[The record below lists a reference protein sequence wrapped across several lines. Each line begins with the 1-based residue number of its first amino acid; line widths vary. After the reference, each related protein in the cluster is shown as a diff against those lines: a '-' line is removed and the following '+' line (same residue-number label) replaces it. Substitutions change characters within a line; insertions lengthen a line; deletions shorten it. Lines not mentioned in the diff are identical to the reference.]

1 MMPDSDELSET
12 EQMIAAIRQLQVAL
26 EQCQSLLAAAAEREA
41 SQNMAGN
48 QSAAPVSKPSQDV
61 HQPDPK

>member
-1 MMPDSDELSET
+1 MMPGSDKLSET
-12 EQMIAAIRQLQVAL
+12 EQMIAAIR
-26 EQCQSLLAAAAEREA
+26 EQCQSLLASAAEREA
-41 SQNMAGN
+41 SQNMARN

>member
-1 MMPDSDELSET
+1 MMPGSDKLSET
-12 EQMIAAIRQLQVAL
+12 EQMIAAIR
-26 EQCQSLLAAAAEREA
+26 EQCQSLLASAAEREA

-61 HQPDPK
+61 HQPGPK

>member
-1 MMPDSDELSET
+1 
-12 EQMIAAIRQLQVAL
+12 MIAAIRQLQVAL

>member
-1 MMPDSDELSET
+1 MMPDSNELSET
-12 EQMIAAIRQLQVAL
+12 EQMIAAIRQLEVAL

-41 SQNMAGN
+41 SQNMAG

-61 HQPDPK
+61 HQPDAK